1 MITAKTPDKI
11 HHEISK
17 MLSNG
22 VSYIDALVDYSKKEN
37 MEIETLAEIVKK
49 SEIMREKIREEGVRL
64 RMVKDDNNATGR
76 LF

>member
-1 MITAKTPDKI
+1 
-11 HHEISK
+11 
-17 MLSNG
+17 

-37 MEIETLAEIVKK
+37 MEIETLAAIVKK

-64 RMVKDDNNATGR
+64 RMVKDDSNATGR

>member
-1 MITAKTPDKI
+1 MIAAKSPEKI
-11 HHEISK
+11 HHEISA
-17 MLSNG
+17 MLSKG

-64 RMVKDDNNATGR
+64 RMVKEEKNGTNR

>member
-1 MITAKTPDKI
+1 MIAAKTPDKI

-64 RMVKDDNNATGR
+64 RMVKDDSNATGR